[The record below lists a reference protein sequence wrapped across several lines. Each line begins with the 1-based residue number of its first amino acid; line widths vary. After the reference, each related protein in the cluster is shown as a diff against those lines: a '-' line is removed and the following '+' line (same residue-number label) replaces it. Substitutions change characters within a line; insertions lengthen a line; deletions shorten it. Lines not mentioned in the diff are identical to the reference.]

1 MRCTLLTVG
10 MGEKMSKNATIN
22 AGRVAMPAPSRQLRL
37 CIVGGAGGFIGPVH
51 ATGARLDNRYR
62 LVAGALS
69 SRPDV
74 AARSGAEWFLPSD
87 RIYADYREMARVE
100 AARPD
105 GAEVVAIT
113 TPNHTHYDIARTF
126 LEAGIH
132 VICDKPLTTTMADAL
147 DLERRVLETGLGFY
161 VTHAF
166 AAYPMVREARAMIGA
181 GRLGPVNAVHVEFL
195 GDWLTVPPGE
205 RPAEGWRT
213 DPARS
218 GPGGAIADIG
228 THAYHLARFVSGLD
242 VVALAAQLQSTHPD
256 RRVDDTAHLLLKFE
270 GGAAGT
276 LLASQV
282 APGNACGLRIRVFG
296 AAGGLEWNQE
306 NPNYLYYAPLGQ
318 EVRRLGRGD
327 AYLSADAQRMTRI
340 PRGHPEGYLEAFA
353 NIYSEVGVDLLARID
368 GEQQAPCL
376 AADITDGVKG
386 VVFVEAAIQ
395 SSANDGRWVNL

>member
-1 MRCTLLTVG
+1 MN
-10 MGEKMSKNATIN
+10 ENATVN
-22 AGRVAMPAPSRQLRL
+22 AGRVALPPASRQLRL
-37 CIVGGAGGFIGPVH
+37 CIVGGGGGGFIGPVH
-51 ATGARLDNRYR
+51 ATAARLDNRYR

-100 AARPD
+100 ASRPD

-132 VICDKPLTTTMADAL
+132 VICDKPLTTTRADAL
-147 DLERRVLETGLGFY
+147 DLQRRVTETGLGFY

-166 AAYPMVREARAMIGA
+166 AAYPIVREARAMVAA
-181 GRLGPVNAVHVEFL
+181 GKVGPINAVHVEFL

-205 RPAEGWRT
+205 SPAEGWRT

-228 THAYHLARFVSGLD
+228 THAYHLACFVSGLD
-242 VVALAAQLQSTHPD
+242 ITAISADLRSTHAE
-256 RRVDDTAHLLLKFE
+256 RQVDDTAHLLLRFK
-270 GGAAGT
+270 GGATGT

-282 APGNACGLRIRVFG
+282 APGNACGLRIRIFG

-306 NPNYLYYAPLGQ
+306 NPNYLFYSPLGK

-327 AYLSADAQRMTRI
+327 IYLSADTQRMTRI

-353 NIYSEVGVDLLARID
+353 NLYSEVGADLLARID
-368 GEQQAPCL
+368 GEQRTPCL
-376 AADITDGVKG
+376 AADIADGVKG
-386 VVFVEAAIQ
+386 VAFIEAAIQ
-395 SSANDGRWVNL
+395 SSVNDSQWVNL